1 MAHTHAPDQNYYLD
15 QICSLGAC
23 GALGII
29 STLMYQTDK
38 LRLILAPP
46 FHKPV
51 LWGGIALIVLSAV
64 RFVSLWTPNRAAAT
78 HDGHKHGHD
87 AVHEHDHANCD
98 HNHEHEH
105 KHDEGCKDHDCGH
118 DHSHAWTP
126 AKYAVLL
133 LPVVLYLL
141 ELPNAGF
148 SADRIGRDLVATEL
162 EGSDRVIATKS
173 KLTLGYRELADA
185 AHETSKRA
193 SIEGHIVE
201 VRGIYMPL
209 NQPQEFTLVRLNM
222 ACCAADAI
230 PMQVRIVAPTPI
242 QFKQGQ
248 WIAVEGKIEFRKVA
262 GKVKKSA
269 LFPRNRT
276 YTLTDD
282 LSLFQTATGGQF
294 RGSGPS
300 RATAERR

>member
-1 MAHTHAPDQNYYLD
+1 MAHSHAQDQNYYLD
-15 QICSLGAC
+15 QICSVGAC

-29 STLMYQTDK
+29 AALMYQTDK
-38 LRLILAPP
+38 LGLILAPP

-64 RFVSLWTPNRAAAT
+64 RFISLWTPHRAAIS
-78 HDGHKHGHD
+78 DNGHKHDHANCD
-87 AVHEHDHANCD
+87 HKHEHEHEHEHANCD
-98 HNHEHEH
+98 HNHEHDHTHHES
-105 KHDEGCKDHDCGH
+105 CNDHDCGH
-118 DHSHAWTP
+118 EHSHAWTP

-133 LPVVLYLL
+133 LPVILYLL

-185 AHETSKRA
+185 AHESAKRA
-193 SIEGHIVE
+193 YFEGHIVE

-222 ACCAADAI
+222 TCCAADAI
-230 PMQVRIVAPTPI
+230 PMQVRIVAPSPI

-248 WIAVEGKIEFRKVA
+248 WIAAEGKIEFRKVA
-262 GKVKKSA
+262 GKDNKWIAVI
-269 LFPRNRT
+269 LLDGMDNVRT
-276 YTLTDD
+276 IPPEPNPY
-282 LSLFQTATGGQF
+282 AY
-294 RGSGPS
+294 
-300 RATAERR
+300 